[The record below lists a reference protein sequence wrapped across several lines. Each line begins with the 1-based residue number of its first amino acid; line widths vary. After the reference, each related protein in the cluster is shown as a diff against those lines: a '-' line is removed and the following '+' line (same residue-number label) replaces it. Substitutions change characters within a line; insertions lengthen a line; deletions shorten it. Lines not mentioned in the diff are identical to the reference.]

1 MVTTRKKWLAMGA
14 AAALLTTALAGCSN
28 SNSNSGSESSAPPS
42 SSSPSASSQPE
53 ASKPVD
59 SGEVPTLVWWTIGG
73 VVPANFDKAIAA
85 MNEYTAEKIGVKID
99 IKVASWGDWDTKI
112 NTIVNT
118 GEPFDIMFTNNSKYS
133 QQVAMNAFADI
144 TDLVQSETPDLYNFI
159 PQKVWDGTK
168 IGGKIYS
175 VPTYKDSSLTQYW
188 VFDDKYVQKY
198 GIDVTGGIKTLKD
211 LDKPFRD
218 MKAGEGKSFY
228 PLSLTQGDGFNGF
241 FNGYDDM
248 TLGLPP
254 VGVKVDDASRKVV
267 SVLEQPDIMEG
278 LKQLHQWYKDGI
290 INPDAPTKT
299 EADKGRPFFAAQAF
313 PGAEANWQITE
324 GVEKYDMFQ
333 IFGPIYTTSTIQG
346 SLNAI
351 SANSKYKSE
360 ALKYLQLVNTDPKL
374 RNMLAFGELGVDFDS
389 VDGDKVIERK
399 TDTWPLAAYTQGTFF
414 NLAVTK
420 GAPVDQWEQVRKL
433 NDQATSSANLG
444 FALDISQLSTEV
456 ANTKAVWDKY
466 RYELMTGASDP
477 EKMVPK
483 IVEEL
488 KAAGMD
494 KIMSAAQE
502 QIAAYFK

>member
-1 MVTTRKKWLAMGA
+1 MKKTKKQLLAIG
-14 AAALLTTALAGCSN
+14 AAALLTTTALAGCGN
-28 SNSNSGSESSAPPS
+28 SNSNSESSNNTPS
-42 SSSPSASSQPE
+42 NTTTNTE
-53 ASKPVD
+53 ANKPAE

-73 VVPANFDKAIAA
+73 QTPANFDKAIAA
-85 MNEYTAEKIGVKID
+85 MNEYTAEKIGVKVD

-133 QQVAMNAFADI
+133 QQVNLGAFADL
-144 TDLVQSETPDLYNFI
+144 TDAVQSDSPDLYKLI
-159 PQKVWDGTK
+159 PEKVWDGTK
-168 IGGKIYS
+168 VGGKIYS

-198 GIDVTGGIKTLKD
+198 KIDGASIKTLKD
-211 LDKPFRD
+211 LDKPFHD

-254 VGVKVDDASRKVV
+254 IGVKVDDASRKVV
-267 SVLEQPDIMEG
+267 SVLEQPEVMAD
-278 LKQLHQWYKDGI
+278 LKTLHQWYKDGI

-299 EADKGRPFFAAQAF
+299 EADKARPFFAAQAF
-313 PGAEANWQITE
+313 PGAEAGWQITE
-324 GVEKYDMFQ
+324 AVEKYDMFQ

-351 SANSKYKSE
+351 SANSKYKTE

-374 RNMLAFGELGVDFDS
+374 RNMLAFGELGVDYDN
-389 VDGDKVIERK
+389 VDGEKVVERK

-414 NLAVTK
+414 DLAVTK
-420 GAPVDQWEQVRKL
+420 GAPVDQWDQVRKL
-433 NDQATSSANLG
+433 NDQATSSTNLG
-444 FALDISQLSTEV
+444 FALDISKLGTEV
-456 ANTKAVWDKY
+456 SNAKAVWDKY

-477 EKMVPK
+477 EVMVPK
-483 IVEEL
+483 IVAEL

-494 KIMSAAQE
+494 AITAAAQE
-502 QIAAYFK
+502 QINAYFK

>member
-1 MVTTRKKWLAMGA
+1 MTKTKKKWLALGA
-14 AAALLTTALAGCSN
+14 ATALLTTALAGCGDSN
-28 SNSNSGSESSAPPS
+28 SKSEPSNSSTPSNTSTQSA
-42 SSSPSASSQPE
+42 E
-53 ASKPVD
+53 ASKPAA

-73 VVPANFDKAIAA
+73 QVPANFDKAIAA

-133 QQVAMNAFADI
+133 QQVNMGAFADL

-188 VFDDKYVQKY
+188 VFDDKYIQKY
-198 GIDVTGGIKTLKD
+198 GIDTAGIKTLKD
-211 LDKPFRD
+211 LDKPLRD

-228 PLSLTQGDGFNGF
+228 PMSLTQGDGFNGF

-254 VGVKVDDASRKVV
+254 IGVKVDDASRKAV
-267 SVLEQPDIMEG
+267 SVLEQSDVMDN

-299 EADKGRPFFAAQAF
+299 EAERNRPFFSAQAF
-313 PGAEANWQITE
+313 PGAEASWQITS
-324 GVEKYDMFQ
+324 GVEKYTMFQ

-351 SANSKYKSE
+351 SANSKYKNE

-374 RNMLAFGELGVDFDS
+374 RNMLAFGELGVDYS
-389 VDGDKVIERK
+389 NVDGEKVIER
-399 TDTWPLAAYTQGTFF
+399 TSDTWPLAAYTQGTFF

-420 GAPVDQWEQVRKL
+420 GAPVDQWDQVRKL
-433 NDQATSSANLG
+433 NDQATSSTNLG
-444 FALDISQLSTEV
+444 FALDISNLGTEV

-466 RYELMTGASDP
+466 RYELLTGASDP
-477 EKMVPK
+477 ETMVPK
-483 IVEEL
+483 IVAEL
-488 KAAGMD
+488 KAAGLDTLM
-494 KIMSAAQE
+494 KAAQE
-502 QIAAYFK
+502 QIDAYFS

>member
-1 MVTTRKKWLAMGA
+1 MNRTKKKWLTAGA
-14 AAALLTTALAGCSN
+14 AAALLTTVLAGCGDSN
-28 SNSNSGSESSAPPS
+28 SKSEPSSGSSAPASASAQTEP
-42 SSSPSASSQPE
+42 SPSAG
-53 ASKPVD
+53 
-59 SGEVPTLVWWTIGG
+59 SGEAPTLVWWTIGG
-73 VVPANFDKAIAA
+73 QVPANFDKAIAA

-133 QQVAMNAFADI
+133 QQVNIGAFADL

-198 GIDVTGGIKTLKD
+198 GIDTAGIKTLQD

-228 PLSLTQGDGFNGF
+228 PLPLTQGDGFNGF

-254 VGVKVDDASRKVV
+254 IGVKVDDASRQVV
-267 SVLEQPDIMEG
+267 SVLEQPEVMND

-313 PGAEANWQITE
+313 PGAEASWQINE

-351 SANSKYKSE
+351 SANSKYKNE

-374 RNMLAFGELGVDFDS
+374 RNMLAFGELGADYS
-389 VDGDKVIERK
+389 NVDGEKVIER
-399 TDTWPLAAYTQGTFF
+399 TSDTWPLAAYTQGTFF

-420 GAPVDQWEQVRKL
+420 GAPVDQWDQVRKL
-433 NDQATSSANLG
+433 NDQATSSTNLG
-444 FALDISQLSTEV
+444 FALDISDLGTEV

-466 RYELMTGASDP
+466 RYELLTGASDP
-477 EKMVPK
+477 ETMVPR
-483 IVEEL
+483 IVSEL

-494 KIMSAAQE
+494 ALTKAAQE
-502 QIAAYFK
+502 QITAYFG

>member
-1 MVTTRKKWLAMGA
+1 MNKTKKKLVAVS
-14 AAALLTTALAGCSN
+14 AAALLTTALAGCGN
-28 SNSNSGSESSAPPS
+28 SNNNAESSNAPANTNANANANAGTNANAP
-42 SSSPSASSQPE
+42 A
-53 ASKPVD
+53 

-73 VVPANFDKAIAA
+73 QVPANFDKAIAA
-85 MNEYTAEKIGVKID
+85 MNEYTAEKIGVKVD

-118 GEPFDIMFTNNSKYS
+118 GEPFDIMFTNNGKYN
-133 QQVAMNAFADI
+133 QQVNMGAFADL
-144 TDLVQSETPDLYNFI
+144 TDLVQSETPDLYKLI
-159 PQKVWDGTK
+159 PEKVWDGTK
-168 IGGKIYS
+168 VGGKVYS

-198 GIDVTGGIKTLKD
+198 AIDTTKIKSLAD
-211 LDKPFRD
+211 LDKPLHD
-218 MKAGEGKSFY
+218 IKAGEGKSFY
-228 PLSLTQGDGFNGF
+228 PLPLTQGDGFNGF

-254 VGVKVDDASRKVV
+254 IGVKVDDASRKVV
-267 SVLEQPDIMEG
+267 SVLEQPDVMDG
-278 LKQLHQWYKDGI
+278 LKLLHKWYQDGI

-313 PGAEANWQITE
+313 PGAEASWQINE
-324 GVEKYDMFQ
+324 GVAKYDMFQ

-374 RNMLAFGELGVDFDS
+374 RNMLAFGELGVDYDS
-389 VDGDKVIERK
+389 VDGEKVIERK

-414 NLAVTK
+414 DLAVTK
-420 GAPVDQWEQVRKL
+420 GAPVDQWDQVRKL
-433 NDQATSSANLG
+433 NDQATSSTALG
-444 FALDISQLSTEV
+444 FALDISKLSTEV

-477 EKMVPK
+477 EKTIPK
-483 IVEEL
+483 IMTEL

-494 KIMSAAQE
+494 TITKAAQE
-502 QIAAYFK
+502 QIDAYFK